1 MLDQTTLK
9 GRIIASAMKLA
20 AEKPWKDVTL
30 LDIAEAASIKL
41 ADVRGEF
48 ASKSEI
54 VAAFAR
60 AVDDELLRRAPARTG
75 ATSPRDALFEVIMMR
90 FDILAPY
97 KPALRSILDART
109 VDPALVRSFLE
120 SQRWMLEAAGVSA
133 DGISGLIRVKGLAAG
148 YASVFHTW
156 LDDDDPGLAKTMAR
170 LDRRLRRRRP
180 TKSSPR
186 KVGAPPRPAPR
197 LSPPTPPCAGTAP
210 RAP

>member
-75 ATSPRDALFEVIMMR
+75 ATSPRDALFEVIMM
-90 FDILAPY
+90 PG
-97 KPALRSILDART
+97 RSIRRSSAASLNRSVGCSRPPASART
-109 VDPALVRSFLE
+109 
-120 SQRWMLEAAGVSA
+120 
-133 DGISGLIRVKGLAAG
+133 
-148 YASVFHTW
+148 AS
-156 LDDDDPGLAKTMAR
+156 
-170 LDRRLRRRRP
+170 
-180 TKSSPR
+180 
-186 KVGAPPRPAPR
+186 
-197 LSPPTPPCAGTAP
+197 
-210 RAP
+210 RA